1 MSTVIKSTDRNAG
14 ICGSVFNFEDLNVQ
28 ATAYL
33 ESVRVEAAKIV
44 VAAQQEADTIR
55 RRAAA
60 EGSAAADNVI
70 DQKIEKRLQTA
81 LPAIQQ
87 VVGEIESARQEWLG
101 EWEKQAVHLAAAM
114 AARVIRREIK
124 DEPEITV
131 TLIREALELAAGA
144 AKMRVLLNP
153 ADHAALGK
161 HIELLIDEFSQIA
174 PTEFTADDR
183 ISLGGCRVE
192 TSFGTI
198 DQTFEAQ
205 LARIEE
211 ELN

>member
-1 MSTVIKSTDRNAG
+1 VSTVIKSTDRNAG
-14 ICGSVFNFEDLNVQ
+14 IYGPVFNFEDLSHQ
-28 ATAYL
+28 ANEYL
-33 ESVRVEAAKIV
+33 ASVRVGAAKIV
-44 VAAQQEADTIR
+44 AAAEHEADSIR

-60 EGSAAADNVI
+60 DGRAAADNVI

-81 LPAIQQ
+81 FPAIAQ
-87 VVGEIESARQEWLG
+87 VVGRIAAARQEWLA

-124 DEPEITV
+124 NQPEVTV
-131 TLIREALELAAGA
+131 ALIREALDLAAGA

-153 ADHAALGK
+153 ADHTALSG
-161 HIELLIDEFSQIA
+161 HINLLVDEFSRLA
-174 PTEFTADDR
+174 PTEFVADER
-183 ISLGGCRVE
+183 VTPGGCRVE
-192 TSFGTI
+192 TTFGTI

-211 ELN
+211 ELT